1 MNRNAKVL
9 QFKSRQHQVNQ
20 ISLDR
25 YEVISGT
32 SGSRYT
38 VRIHP
43 DGPRC
48 SCDFQIKRKSA
59 AACACSH
66 TLAVLNHIA
75 QSDGRRVSAWGSEQ
89 DAARQHRATV
99 ATFDGLTVTSRLAA

>member
-1 MNRNAKVL
+1 MRNAKTI
-9 QFKSRQHQVNQ
+9 QTKSRTHQVNQ
-20 ISLDR
+20 ISLDKF
-25 YEVISGT
+25 EVISGT

-75 QSDGRRVSAWGSEQ
+75 GQDGRRVSAWGSQ
-89 DAARQHRATV
+89 DDAKRQHRA
-99 ATFDGLTVTSRLAA
+99 AAGNFDGLHLTTRAA

>member
-1 MNRNAKVL
+1 MRNAKTI
-9 QFKSRQHQVNQ
+9 QTKSRQHQVNQ

-25 YEVISGT
+25 YEVVSGT

-75 QSDGRRVSAWGSEQ
+75 QSDGRRVSAWASQ
-89 DAARQHRATV
+89 DDAKRQHHA
-99 ATFDGLTVTSRLAA
+99 AAGNFDGLHLTTRAA